1 MHKPSPYLFILK
13 NGPIYGLND
22 YVAYQIQTL
31 SEGFAGELWVNGS
44 FNASETIGRFQA
56 NVVLEEEGGNRLAF
70 SYKYFRKLLGRARA
84 VDREV
89 SGPKVVI
96 TYDPFLNGLMGY
108 LISRTLGWPLIV
120 EVNGAF
126 GNPNNYADSVGFF
139 ARTLKPAISRFI
151 GRFVIRRAHGVRLLF
166 NEQLQGFASTAPS
179 CVVRQYFDAVPLDR
193 FTPGPEERFLLH
205 VGFPYRLKGV
215 DLLLEA
221 FARVS
226 GEFPDWKLVLI
237 GHELQ
242 NHIPVSPPN
251 VVVMKPMPNAEL
263 ASWISRCAALVL
275 ASRSEAMGRVLI
287 EAAAAAKPRIASKV
301 GGTYTVVN
309 HDSDGL
315 LFEVGN
321 VEALAAA
328 LRSIMRD
335 ESLRRRLGET
345 ARARALK
352 EFSAAAYL
360 GHVSSLVDAV
370 LAAHGSRCREFAP
383 PEGPHHNPNRW
394 PDQPS

>member
-1 MHKPSPYLFILK
+1 MPNPSPYLFILK
-13 NGPIYGLND
+13 NGPVYGLDD

-31 SEGFAGELWVNGS
+31 SEGFAGELWVDGS
-44 FNASETIGRFQA
+44 FNASKTIGRFQA
-56 NVVLEEEGGNRLAF
+56 NVVLEEDGGSRLAF
-70 SYKYFRKLLGRARA
+70 KYHYFRKLLARARI

-96 TYDPFLNGLMGY
+96 TYDPFLNGLMGH
-108 LISRTLGWPLIV
+108 LISRALGWPLIV

-126 GNPNNYADSVGFF
+126 ANPDNYADSFGFF
-139 ARTLKPAISRFI
+139 ARTFKPALSRLI
-151 GRFVIRRAHGVRLLF
+151 GRFVIGRAHGVRLLF
-166 NEQLQGFASTAPS
+166 KEQLQGFASTNPS

-193 FTPGPEERFLLH
+193 FAPGPEERFLLH
-205 VGFPYRLKGV
+205 VGFPYRRKGV

-221 FARVS
+221 FARVG

-242 NHIPVSPPN
+242 DHIPVNPPN

-263 ASWISRCAALVL
+263 ATWISRCAALVL

-287 EAAAAAKPRIASKV
+287 EAAAAAKPRIVSKV
-301 GGTYTVVN
+301 DGTYTVVN

-315 LFEVGN
+315 LFEAGN
-321 VEALAAA
+321 VEALATA

-335 ESLRRRLGET
+335 ESLRRRLGDT
-345 ARARALK
+345 ARTRALT
-352 EFSAAAYL
+352 EFGAASYL
-360 GHVSSLVDAV
+360 GHVSSLVGAV
-370 LAAHGSRCREFAP
+370 LAAHGPRS
-383 PEGPHHNPNRW
+383 
-394 PDQPS
+394 